1 MIRVLLVLS
10 VLASLLSAVS
20 ANAATAKCHGKVGG
34 LKLDF
39 FAKGSLVRK
48 NDGVGQVK
56 INGRV
61 VAQFDGD
68 SARINYFTRSFTIK
82 NNRGDVVEGK
92 LNNLITGAS
101 TLTKLILPGEG
112 TSILTGVPVKCSMG
126 N

>member
-1 MIRVLLVLS
+1 MIRFLLVLS
-10 VLASLLSAVS
+10 VLTSSLFTVS
-20 ANAATAKCHGKVGG
+20 ASAATATCNGKVGG

-48 NDGVGQVK
+48 NDGIGQVK

-68 SARINYFTRSFTIK
+68 SAKINYFTRSFTIK
-82 NNRGDVVEGK
+82 NARGDVVEGK
-92 LNNLITGAS
+92 LNNLMTGAS

-112 TSILTGVPVKCSMG
+112 TKIVTGVPVKCSMG
-126 N
+126 R